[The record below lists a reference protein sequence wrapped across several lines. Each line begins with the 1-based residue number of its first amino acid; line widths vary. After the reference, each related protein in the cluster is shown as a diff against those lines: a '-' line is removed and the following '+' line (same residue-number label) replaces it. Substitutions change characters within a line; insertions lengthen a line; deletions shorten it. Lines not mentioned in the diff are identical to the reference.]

1 MSDWLRSIISTLW
14 RLGDGGES
22 SEERLF
28 SAVILS
34 IILSKLTKTSK
45 SYALI
50 KVGSSGQYKIEDLL
64 TLLEMLVL
72 NPNVDKKECTE
83 YDFLITKLCEQRL
96 VPCILYDTVIQF
108 C

>member
-14 RLGDGGES
+14 QLGDGGES
-22 SEERLF
+22 SEKRLF

-34 IILSKLTKTSK
+34 IILSKLTQANK

-50 KVGSSGQYKIEDLL
+50 EVGTSGHFKMKDLL

-72 NPNVDKKECTE
+72 NPNIDKKECTE
-83 YDFLITKLCEQRL
+83 YDFLIAMLCEQRL
-96 VPCILYDTVIQF
+96 VHMMLS
-108 C
+108 